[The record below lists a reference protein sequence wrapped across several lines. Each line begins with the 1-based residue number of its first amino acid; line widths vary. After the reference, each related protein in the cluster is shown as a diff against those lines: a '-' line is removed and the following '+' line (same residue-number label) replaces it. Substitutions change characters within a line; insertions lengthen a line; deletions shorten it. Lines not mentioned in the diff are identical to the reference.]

1 MRHGRVK
8 LNEMLL
14 DGRKKKGGVKM
25 NRGRK
30 DGNEMKNHEGY
41 YDPTAGKAIRRA
53 ARHKRRKGIKL
64 SRLTY
69 QLREVQGFPVSLVK

>member
-1 MRHGRVK
+1 
-8 LNEMLL
+8 MLL

-53 ARHKRRKGIKL
+53 LDKA
-64 SRLTY
+64 Y
-69 QLREVQGFPVSLVK
+69 QTNIDKADKAYAEKAYAIA

>member
-1 MRHGRVK
+1 MK
-8 LNEMLL
+8 LKEMLL

-53 ARHKRRKGIKL
+53 ARHERRKGIKL

>member
-1 MRHGRVK
+1 MK
-8 LNEMLL
+8 LKEMLL
-14 DGRKKKGGVKM
+14 DGRKKKGDVKM

>member
-1 MRHGRVK
+1 
-8 LNEMLL
+8 
-14 DGRKKKGGVKM
+14 M

-53 ARHKRRKGIKL
+53 ARHKIEPVDL
-64 SRLTY
+64 SAPGSSGLSGDTEMI
-69 QLREVQGFPVSLVK
+69 LKMCT

>member
-1 MRHGRVK
+1 MK
-8 LNEMLL
+8 LKEMLL

-41 YDPTAGKAIRRA
+41 YDPTAERRSGGRLVIKEEKA
-53 ARHKRRKGIKL
+53 
-64 SRLTY
+64 
-69 QLREVQGFPVSLVK
+69 

>member
-1 MRHGRVK
+1 MK
-8 LNEMLL
+8 LKEMLL

-53 ARHKRRKGIKL
+53 ARHKRRSGAKL
-64 SRLTY
+64 NRLSY
-69 QLREVQGFPVSLVK
+69 RIGEAQGFPVILK

>member
-1 MRHGRVK
+1 MK
-8 LNEMLL
+8 LKEMLL

-69 QLREVQGFPVSLVK
+69 QLRVVQGFPVSLVK

>member
-1 MRHGRVK
+1 MK
-8 LNEMLL
+8 LKEMLL

-41 YDPTAGKAIRRA
+41 YDPTAGKAIRWV
-53 ARHKRRKGIKL
+53 ARNKRRKGIKL
-64 SRLTY
+64 SGLTY
-69 QLREVQGFPVSLVK
+69 QLREVQGFPVILK

>member
-1 MRHGRVK
+1 
-8 LNEMLL
+8 
-14 DGRKKKGGVKM
+14 M

-53 ARHKRRKGIKL
+53 ARNKRRKGIKL
-64 SRLTY
+64 SQLTY
-69 QLREVQGFPVSLVK
+69 QLQEVQGFPVSIVK

>member
-1 MRHGRVK
+1 
-8 LNEMLL
+8 
-14 DGRKKKGGVKM
+14 M

-30 DGNEMKNHEGY
+30 VGNEMKNHEGY

>member
-1 MRHGRVK
+1 MK
-8 LNEMLL
+8 LKEMLL

-53 ARHKRRKGIKL
+53 ARHKEEKA
-64 SRLTY
+64 
-69 QLREVQGFPVSLVK
+69 

>member
-1 MRHGRVK
+1 MK
-8 LNEMLL
+8 LKEMLL

-30 DGNEMKNHEGY
+30 DANEMKNHEGY

-69 QLREVQGFPVSLVK
+69 QLREVQGFPVILK

>member
-1 MRHGRVK
+1 M
-8 LNEMLL
+8 
-14 DGRKKKGGVKM
+14 D
-25 NRGRK
+25 RGRK
-30 DGNEMKNHEGY
+30 GSNEMKNREGY

-69 QLREVQGFPVSLVK
+69 RIGEVQVFSVILK